1 MVERNLLNLSSKST
15 TPADMMDNIISH
27 TEAPM
32 KIQEEYKEGETWIKD
47 KKNQDDRKKQVPS
60 MTG

>member
-1 MVERNLLNLSSKST
+1 
-15 TPADMMDNIISH
+15 MDNIISH